1 MLLAIDIGNSRVKW
15 GWHDDGK
22 GWVERHVADHVSF
35 LAQLPGSAPLG
46 HKPGRV
52 ILCNVASP
60 ILSDQVEHAVAAIW
74 PRAHVTQFRSA
85 PNVAGIRNAYDH
97 PATLGADRLAAA
109 VGARVQVR
117 EGALVVVS
125 FGTATTI
132 DTVSPDNV
140 FLGGVIVP
148 GLALMLRSLAHNT
161 ARLPHGATQ
170 PVIHDVPSS
179 TQDAIA
185 EGVMRAQIGA
195 VRDTYERAVR
205 RFGAA
210 TLIVTGG
217 AAQVVAWRLSMPVQ
231 LVDNLVFEGLLR
243 IDGMQS

>member
-15 GWHDDGK
+15 GWHDNGR

-35 LAQLPGSAPLG
+35 LAQLPGSAPRG
-46 HKPGRV
+46 HAPERV
-52 ILCNVASP
+52 ILCNVAAP
-60 ILSDQVEHAVAAIW
+60 VLSEQVEHAVAAIW

-85 PNVAGIRNAYDH
+85 LTVAGLRNGYDQ
-97 PATLGADRLAAA
+97 PTTLGADRLAAA
-109 VGARVQVR
+109 VGARVLVP
-117 EGALVVVS
+117 EGAIVVAS

-170 PVIHDVPSS
+170 PVIHDVPNS

-195 VRDTYERAVR
+195 VRETYDLAQH
-205 RFGAA
+205 RFGKVALVA
-210 TLIVTGG
+210 SGG
-217 AAQVVAWRLSMPVQ
+217 AAQVVVWRLTMDVQ
-231 LVDNLVFEGLLR
+231 LADNLVFDGLLR
-243 IDGMQS
+243 IDGMQK